1 MSKKVIGIFV
11 GSLRKASNS
20 RKIAKAIQ
28 AITPEGYEFK
38 LVEIGDLPLYNE
50 DYDEEE
56 AETPASYT
64 RFREEVRALNGF
76 IFVTPE
82 YNRSIPAV
90 LKNALDVGTRPKG
103 KGVWGNKPGMVIS
116 NSPGSLAG
124 FGANHHLRQCL
135 VVVNTLVMAQPEIY
149 LANITKGMDENG
161 NFDENV
167 KAILQ
172 KAVDAF
178 VKWVE
183 RVS

>member
-28 AITPEGYEFK
+28 AITPEDYEFK

-103 KGVWGNKPGMVIS
+103 K
-116 NSPGSLAG
+116 
-124 FGANHHLRQCL
+124 
-135 VVVNTLVMAQPEIY
+135 EIGR
-149 LANITKGMDENG
+149 A
-161 NFDENV
+161 
-167 KAILQ
+167 
-172 KAVDAF
+172 
-178 VKWVE
+178 
-183 RVS
+183 